1 MLCDAGAAAAAERPQ
16 PQPLLLPLIEMVQ
29 GCDTQQPS
37 TLGTHHSHLPDT
49 PVICSIY
56 MMYISTVN
64 SWHNNKHNLSLV
76 ISVQYCGVQLSI

>member
-16 PQPLLLPLIEMVQ
+16 PLLLPLIEMMQ
-29 GCDTQQPS
+29 SCDTQQPS
-37 TLGTHHSHLPDT
+37 TLGTHHGHLPAT
-49 PVICSIY
+49 PVIRSIY

-76 ISVQYCGVQLSI
+76 VSGQYCGVQLSI

>member
-1 MLCDAGAAAAAERPQ
+1 MLARLQRRSEH
-16 PQPLLLPLIEMVQ
+16 QPLLLPLIEMMQ
-29 GCDTQQPS
+29 SCDTQQPS
-37 TLGTHHSHLPDT
+37 NPALWAHHSHLPDT